1 LRRCDSGTILEDV
14 RGKRVGRGAAVLALA
29 ALAAGA
35 GAPAA
40 AAAGADAVIADLE
53 AQGYLVQINW
63 VSGFDTKPLS
73 SCTVVAV
80 NNPDRSG
87 APPKSGDTIYVDVQ
101 CPNHIDGDSVGEFGG
116 GLFLG

>member
-1 LRRCDSGTILEDV
+1 MRGHWVGSGS
-14 RGKRVGRGAAVLALA
+14 AVLA
-29 ALAAGA
+29 ALAACA

-40 AAAGADAVIADLE
+40 HAAGADAVIADLQS
-53 AQGYLVQINW
+53 QGYLVQINW

-87 APPKSGDTIYVDVQ
+87 VPPQSGDTIYVDVQ
-101 CPNHIDGDSVGEFGG
+101 CPNHIDGDSAGEFGAG
-116 GLFLG
+116 IFFG

>member
-1 LRRCDSGTILEDV
+1 ML
-14 RGKRVGRGAAVLALA
+14 LALA
-29 ALAAGA
+29 ALAACA
-35 GAPAA
+35 TAPAA
-40 AAAGADAVIADLE
+40 GAAGADAVIADLQ

-87 APPKSGDTIYVDVQ
+87 APQKSGDTIYVDVQ
-101 CPNHIDGDSVGEFGG
+101 CPNHIDGDGAGEFGTG
-116 GLFLG
+116 VLLG